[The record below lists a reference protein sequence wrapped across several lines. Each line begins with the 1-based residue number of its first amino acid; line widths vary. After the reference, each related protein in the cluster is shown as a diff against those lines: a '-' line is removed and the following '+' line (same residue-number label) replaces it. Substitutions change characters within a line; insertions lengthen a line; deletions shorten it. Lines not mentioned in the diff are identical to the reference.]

1 MLDKQNEGKKAFLT
15 GAFTLTAGL
24 LLSKVFG
31 AVYRIPLTNMLGV
44 YGMGIYQLIFPLF
57 ALFMTLATAGIPT
70 AISKSVAEK
79 LALDDKRG
87 ALAVTKT
94 ALLFLGGLGTVAAV
108 ILFGLSEVLA
118 NIQKAPETVTAYRII
133 SASIP
138 LCSLS
143 AGFKGYFNGTMNM
156 KPASVMHITEQ
167 SVKLVVG
174 LAAVASQLPDVIA
187 GVYAAVF
194 AIVISD
200 AIGLILSAVWFFRK
214 NGTLRNIPIKDGK
227 NIIKQLISLSVPLTL
242 TGMILPALHLADSF
256 LFQNLTKENATE
268 LYGLW
273 SGPAHS
279 LISMPSM
286 LTMGIAAAIV
296 PGIAK
301 SIAAGDKKGADENL
315 NLALKLS
322 FAVTL
327 PASAGLALIGK
338 PIGAMLYPALTEA
351 ELDTFSLLLVCAA
364 PGIIAM
370 TLLMI
375 TSSALQAQGAPYVP
389 VISLLTAAAI
399 KLIAGGLCYKN
410 QGIGVLGES
419 ISDSASYMVACFINL
434 WYSVYGRRCSLN
446 LWHDLLHPLAA
457 ALVMSFFLVCMNL
470 FLKDSLG
477 TVPGTCVA
485 IIGAGAVYILT
496 MMLTGFIKP
505 VRIKEF
511 ICRAR

>member
-194 AIVISD
+194 CDSYFRCDRIDTFGSMVFQEKRHSSQHPDKRRKKYNKTTYKLIRTVNSD
-200 AIGLILSAVWFFRK
+200 RHDTSRSASGRQFPFSESYKGKR
-214 NGTLRNIPIKDGK
+214 NGTIWTMVR
-227 NIIKQLISLSVPLTL
+227 
-242 TGMILPALHLADSF
+242 TGTFAYIHAFNANNGNSCGDRPRDSEV
-256 LFQNLTKENATE
+256 N
-268 LYGLW
+268 
-273 SGPAHS
+273 
-279 LISMPSM
+279 
-286 LTMGIAAAIV
+286 
-296 PGIAK
+296 
-301 SIAAGDKKGADENL
+301 
-315 NLALKLS
+315 
-322 FAVTL
+322 
-327 PASAGLALIGK
+327 
-338 PIGAMLYPALTEA
+338 
-351 ELDTFSLLLVCAA
+351 C
-364 PGIIAM
+364 
-370 TLLMI
+370 
-375 TSSALQAQGAPYVP
+375 
-389 VISLLTAAAI
+389 
-399 KLIAGGLCYKN
+399 
-410 QGIGVLGES
+410 
-419 ISDSASYMVACFINL
+419 
-434 WYSVYGRRCSLN
+434 RRRQKRC
-446 LWHDLLHPLAA
+446 
-457 ALVMSFFLVCMNL
+457 
-470 FLKDSLG
+470 
-477 TVPGTCVA
+477 
-485 IIGAGAVYILT
+485 
-496 MMLTGFIKP
+496 
-505 VRIKEF
+505 
-511 ICRAR
+511 

>member
-1 MLDKQNEGKKAFLT
+1 MT

-200 AIGLILSAVWFFRK
+200 AIGLILSAVWFSGKRHSSQHPDKRRK
-214 NGTLRNIPIKDGK
+214 KYNKTTYKLIRTVNSDRHDTSRSASGRQFPFSESYKGKRNGTIWTMVR
-227 NIIKQLISLSVPLTL
+227 
-242 TGMILPALHLADSF
+242 TGTFAYIHAFNANNGNSCGDRPRDS
-256 LFQNLTKENATE
+256 E
-268 LYGLW
+268 
-273 SGPAHS
+273 
-279 LISMPSM
+279 
-286 LTMGIAAAIV
+286 
-296 PGIAK
+296 
-301 SIAAGDKKGADENL
+301 
-315 NLALKLS
+315 
-322 FAVTL
+322 
-327 PASAGLALIGK
+327 
-338 PIGAMLYPALTEA
+338 
-351 ELDTFSLLLVCAA
+351 
-364 PGIIAM
+364 
-370 TLLMI
+370 
-375 TSSALQAQGAPYVP
+375 
-389 VISLLTAAAI
+389 
-399 KLIAGGLCYKN
+399 
-410 QGIGVLGES
+410 
-419 ISDSASYMVACFINL
+419 INC
-434 WYSVYGRRCSLN
+434 RRRQKRC
-446 LWHDLLHPLAA
+446 
-457 ALVMSFFLVCMNL
+457 
-470 FLKDSLG
+470 
-477 TVPGTCVA
+477 
-485 IIGAGAVYILT
+485 
-496 MMLTGFIKP
+496 
-505 VRIKEF
+505 
-511 ICRAR
+511 